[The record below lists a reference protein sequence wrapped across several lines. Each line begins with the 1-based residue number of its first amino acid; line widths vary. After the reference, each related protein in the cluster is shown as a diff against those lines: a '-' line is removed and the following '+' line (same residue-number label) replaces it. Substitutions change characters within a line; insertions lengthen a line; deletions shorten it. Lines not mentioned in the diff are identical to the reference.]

1 MECMTSFNKKYY
13 LQATTWRNKKQVCFL
28 SSNKV
33 GASYGMTVHRREK
46 GKNTRTEIAAPQAQ
60 QDYVK
65 YFNVVD
71 HNDCDIADYTTS
83 IHTNRYYLH
92 IFGWVLDRVIHV
104 MYVVVCYM
112 AESGIQK
119 DE

>member
-1 MECMTSFNKKYY
+1 
-13 LQATTWRNKKQVCFL
+13 L

-33 GASYGMTVHRREK
+33 GASYGMMVHRREK
-46 GKNTRTEIAAPQAQ
+46 GKNTRTEIAAPQAL

-65 YFNVVD
+65 YFNIVD

-83 IHTNRYYLH
+83 IRTNRYYLR
-92 IFGWVLDRVIHV
+92 IFGWVLDWIIHV

-112 AESGIQK
+112 AESGIPK
-119 DE
+119 DV